1 MERKK
6 LAILGA
12 TGRTGRHVLEQ
23 ALAQEHAV
31 TVLVRDPGKLA
42 QRHARLKVIQGD
54 IGAADQVAEAVA
66 GAEAVI
72 SVLGPVSNKPVR
84 LVSQGMDNLVAAMHR
99 HGVRRL
105 IQTAGAGVRDP
116 RDRPTLVHAFFGGLV
131 RLVSPNV
138 LADME
143 GVVAKVRQSGLAW
156 TVVRVPR
163 LTDGPATG
171 RVRVGFVSK
180 DIGPMLTRADLA
192 EFLLK
197 QVEDETWVG
206 QAPAISN

>member
-23 ALAQEHAV
+23 ALAQGHTV
-31 TVLVRDPGKLA
+31 TVLVRDPSKLA
-42 QRHARLKVIQGD
+42 QRHDRLKVIQGD

-84 LVSQGMDNLVAAMHR
+84 LVSQGMDNLVAAMRR
-99 HGVRRL
+99 HGVQRL

-116 RDRPTLVHAFFGGLV
+116 RDRPTLVHAIFGGLV
-131 RLVSPNV
+131 RLLSPNV
-138 LADME
+138 LADMQ

-171 RVRVGFVSK
+171 RVRVGFVGK